1 MTPQHPAVILRGSPA
16 PLCNLTQDISLQLKA
31 SESSRRTH
39 SQLLA
44 VRTELSV
51 LEGDLGSAFILPS
64 IYPPT
69 HPSFPS
75 SIRQMVNEH
84 LLCAG
89 PSVSR
94 ERNVPLVREPK
105 ADKEEGH
112 VNRDRSSLCS
122 NLFFQEPPGPGSDDA
137 LPQEPREMTR
147 RHPSTGPRGLTSPT
161 RPRWQRRRHLNRPR
175 LISPAPHLCVS
186 TLNLAHL
193 FHSEPCQEAFVST
206 GK

>member
-1 MTPQHPAVILRGSPA
+1 M
-16 PLCNLTQDISLQLKA
+16 
-31 SESSRRTH
+31 
-39 SQLLA
+39 
-44 VRTELSV
+44 
-51 LEGDLGSAFILPS
+51 
-64 IYPPT
+64 
-69 HPSFPS
+69 
-75 SIRQMVNEH
+75 
-84 LLCAG
+84 
-89 PSVSR
+89 
-94 ERNVPLVREPK
+94 REPK

-137 LPQEPREMTR
+137 LPREPREMTR

-206 GK
+206 GKQIGPKSTSALTPPNVLLKWVVRTNALKIPQNKVWTGSDASEVYSDGNVYVCTFSYLPRQ